1 MPDIVH
7 WSTFFTATII
17 QLLIPGPSVMYVV
30 TRGIEHGYRGV
41 VLSSVGLALGDL
53 LQVLCT
59 VAGLA
64 ALLAS
69 SVLLVLLFGFVKYVG
84 AAYLIVLGI
93 HRFLATNATPL
104 ANFVI
109 TEHPGEQTSRSLVV
123 QALVALN
130 PKTAIFFL
138 ALFPQFVADNA
149 GPAWLQILL
158 FGCVFVVLGFV
169 TNSMYGCL
177 GGTLSSIAKHSNRFH
192 IATRYISSA
201 VLIGMGIAAALA
213 SAPHKPV

>member
-1 MPDIVH
+1 MPDLVH

-17 QLLIPGPSVMYVV
+17 LLLIPGPSVIYVV
-30 TRGIEHGYRGV
+30 TRGVEHGYRGV
-41 VLSSVGLALGDL
+41 VLSSLGLALGDL
-53 LQVLCT
+53 LQVLGT
-59 VAGLA
+59 VGGLA

-69 SVLLVLLFGFVKYVG
+69 SVLLFGIVKYVG

-104 ANFVI
+104 TNFVP
-109 TEHPGEQTSRSLVV
+109 TEHPTRQTSRSLVV
-123 QALVALN
+123 QALFALN

-177 GGTLSSIAKHSNRFH
+177 AGTIGSFAKHSPRFP
-192 IATRYISSA
+192 IVTRYISGA
-201 VLIGMGIAAALA
+201 VLVGMGITAALA
-213 SAPHKPV
+213 T

>member
-1 MPDIVH
+1 MPDLAH

-17 QLLIPGPSVMYVV
+17 LLLIPGPSVMYVV

-41 VLSSVGLALGDL
+41 VLSSLGLALGDL

-59 VAGLA
+59 VAGLS

-69 SVLLVLLFGFVKYVG
+69 SVWLFGIAKYMG
-84 AAYLIVLGI
+84 AAYLIVLGLRRLLPN
-93 HRFLATNATPL
+93 HQTLP
-104 ANFVI
+104 ANSVI
-109 TEHPGEQTSRSLVV
+109 GEHPLEPVSSTSLIEQ
-123 QALVALN
+123 AFFALN

-138 ALFPQFVADNA
+138 ALFPQFVAEGA

-158 FGCVFVVLGFV
+158 FGCAFIVLGFL
-169 TNSMYGCL
+169 TNSMYGCM
-177 GGTLSSIAKHSNRFH
+177 GGTLSSVAKHSNRFQL
-192 IATRYISSA
+192 ATRYMSGA
-201 VLIGMGIAAALA
+201 VLVGMGIAAALA

>member
-1 MPDIVH
+1 MPDLVH
-7 WSTFFTATII
+7 WSTFFTATMV
-17 QLLIPGPSVMYVV
+17 LLVIPGPSVMYVV

-53 LQVLCT
+53 FQVLCT
-59 VAGLA
+59 VAGIS

-69 SVLLVLLFGFVKYVG
+69 SVVLFGIVKYVG

-93 HRFLATNATPL
+93 HRLLATNATPL

-109 TEHPGEQTSRSLVV
+109 TEHPAEQTSRSLVG
-123 QALVALN
+123 QALFALN
-130 PKTAIFFL
+130 PKTAVFFL
-138 ALFPQFVADNA
+138 ALFPQFVADDV

-158 FGCVFVVLGFV
+158 FGCTFVILGFV

-177 GGTLSSIAKHSNRFH
+177 GGTLSSMAKHSTRFH
-192 IATRYISSA
+192 IATRYISGA

>member
-7 WSTFFTATII
+7 WTTFFTATII
-17 QLLIPGPSVMYVV
+17 LLLIPGPSVMYVV
-30 TRGIEHGYRGV
+30 THGIEHGYRGV

-69 SVLLVLLFGFVKYVG
+69 SVLLFGIVKYVG

-104 ANFVI
+104 ATFDI
-109 TEHPGEQTSRSLVV
+109 TEHPPEQTSGSLVV
-123 QALVALN
+123 QALFALN
-130 PKTAIFFL
+130 PKTAVFFL
-138 ALFPQFVADNA
+138 ALFPQFVAEND

-177 GGTLSSIAKHSNRFH
+177 GGTLSSYAKHSDRFN

>member
-1 MPDIVH
+1 
-7 WSTFFTATII
+7 
-17 QLLIPGPSVMYVV
+17 MYVV
-30 TRGIEHGYRGV
+30 SRGIEHGYRGAI
-41 VLSSVGLALGDL
+41 LSSVGLALGDL

-69 SVLLVLLFGFVKYVG
+69 SGLVFGIVKYLG

-93 HRFLATNATPL
+93 HRFLATNATPV

-109 TEHPGEQTSRSLVV
+109 TEHPAQQTSRSLVV
-123 QALVALN
+123 QALFAVN

-149 GPAWLQILL
+149 GSAWLQILL
-158 FGCVFVVLGFV
+158 FGCTFVVLGFV
-169 TNSMYGCL
+169 TNSIYGWV
-177 GGTLSSIAKHSNRFH
+177 GGKLSSIAKHSNRFQ
-192 IATRYISSA
+192 IATRYISSV
-201 VLIGMGIAAALA
+201 VLVGMGIAAALG
-213 SAPHKPV
+213 SPPHIGVTR

>member
-1 MPDIVH
+1 M
-7 WSTFFTATII
+7 W
-17 QLLIPGPSVMYVV
+17 LRG
-30 TRGIEHGYRGV
+30 GIEHGYRGV

-69 SVLLVLLFGFVKYVG
+69 SVLLFGIVKYVG

-93 HRFLATNATPL
+93 HRFLATSATPL
-104 ANFVI
+104 ANLVI
-109 TEHPGEQTSRSLVV
+109 TEHPAQQRCRSLVV
-123 QALVALN
+123 QALLALN

-138 ALFPQFVADNA
+138 ALFPQFVAANA

-158 FGCVFVVLGFV
+158 FGCTFVVLGFV

-177 GGTLSSIAKHSNRFH
+177 GGTLSSLAKHSNRLH
-192 IATRYISSA
+192 IATRYMSSA
-201 VLIGMGIAAALA
+201 VLIGMGIAAAFA
-213 SAPHKPV
+213 SSAPHKPV